1 MDLELRGKVA
11 LIVGAAGSMGQ
22 AMVSAFQGEGA
33 HVLAADLPGRVQAPP
48 EVVPLEI
55 DVTREES
62 VRAAVQACLT
72 LHGRIDIL
80 VSLVGIYQARPIVEI
95 SPDDWDLLLSVNLKG
110 SFLVA
115 REVLPHMQ
123 QSDYGRMI
131 FLASLAGQVG
141 GVVSGAHYAAS
152 KAGVLSL
159 VKSLAKQAREP
170 WITVN
175 AVSPG
180 PVSGAMT
187 DAWPEADRQKMIDA
201 IPLRRFGRPEEI
213 ADLVLFLSSPK
224 AAYIK
229 GARVDINGGAH
240 MD

>member
-1 MDLELRGKVA
+1 MDLQLQDKVA
-11 LIVGAAGSMGQ
+11 LVVGAAGSMGQ
-22 AMVSAFQGEGA
+22 AIVSAFLGEGA
-33 HVLAADLPGRVQAPP
+33 CVLAADLPGRVHAPA

-55 DVTREES
+55 DVTRPES
-62 VRAAVQACLT
+62 VHAAVETALA

-80 VSLVGIYQARPIVEI
+80 VSLVGIYQARPLVEI
-95 SPDDWDLLLSVNLKG
+95 SPDDWDLLLAVNLKG

-123 QSDYGRMI
+123 HSDYGRMI

-141 GVVSGAHYAAS
+141 GVVAGAHYAAS

-187 DAWPEADRQKMIDA
+187 DAWPEEDRQRMLQT
-201 IPLRRFGRPEEI
+201 IPLGRFGRPEEI

-224 AAYIK
+224 AAFIK